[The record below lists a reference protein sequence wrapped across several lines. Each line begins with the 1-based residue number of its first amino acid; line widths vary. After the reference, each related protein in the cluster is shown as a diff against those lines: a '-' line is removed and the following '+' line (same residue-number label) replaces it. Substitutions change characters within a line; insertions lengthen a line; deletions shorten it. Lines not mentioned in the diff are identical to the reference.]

1 MKLKRYTI
9 NLTEEEEAEYMKLA
23 ELLGLSTMQTLKVCA
38 KLGIERAKALEE
50 PKKSKKKWDR
60 FGTLSLVALVN
71 AWIVLASYINVIKLL
86 SLSHQKVKIKGYPN
100 NKKG

>member
-50 PKKSKKKWDR
+50 PKKTKKK
-60 FGTLSLVALVN
+60 
-71 AWIVLASYINVIKLL
+71 
-86 SLSHQKVKIKGYPN
+86 
-100 NKKG
+100 